1 MILVSSITGKK
12 IRLNRL
18 IQKETNTC
26 IIFAIDHG
34 LTSTVLFKGIV
45 NTRERVK
52 QAIRGGANVF
62 MMSRGFAK
70 QAADEFKRDTSL
82 ALMLSAAAAGRH
94 KESNESIITPI
105 GSVEEAL
112 RIGADAVVVFV
123 ALQGENEAE
132 MISYVSEVG
141 EACELLGMPFITEAE
156 FPTTY
161 MAKDT
166 SAFQK
171 YGVEYLKRNV
181 RLCAELGADIIK
193 TNWSGDTESFAE
205 IVEAASLPVV
215 VAGGPLTTDEEL
227 LTRMEMAKQA
237 GAIGCS
243 VGRNIFEHK
252 NPEAITRAIAQ
263 IFRGAKSAQ
272 EALKELR
279 AKI

>member
-1 MILVSSITGKK
+1 MSSVTGKK

-34 LTSTVLFKGIV
+34 LTSPTLLKGIV

-52 QAIRGGANVF
+52 QAIRGGANVL

-70 QAADEFKRDTSL
+70 QVVDEYKRDTSL
-82 ALMLSAAAAGRH
+82 ALMLSASAAGH
-94 KESNESIITPI
+94 PKAASGSIITPI

-123 ALQGENEAE
+123 ALQGDNEVE

-141 EACELLGMPFITEAE
+141 EACELMGMPFIAEAE
-156 FPTTY
+156 YPTTY
-161 MAKDT
+161 SAKDT
-166 SAFQK
+166 SSFQK

-181 RLCAELGADIIK
+181 RLCTELGADIIK

-205 IVEAASLPVV
+205 IIEAANLPVV
-215 VAGGPLTTDEEL
+215 VAGGPITTDEDL
-227 LTRMEMAKQA
+227 LTRMEKAKQA

-252 NPEAITRAIAQ
+252 NPEAITRAISQ
-263 IFRGAKSAQ
+263 IFRGGKSVQ
-272 EALKELR
+272 EVLAELQG
-279 AKI
+279 KQLH

>member
-1 MILVSSITGKK
+1 MSSVTGKK

-34 LTSTVLFKGIV
+34 LTSPTLLKGIV

-52 QAIRGGANVF
+52 QAIRGGANVL

-70 QAADEFKRDTSL
+70 QVVDEYKRDTSL
-82 ALMLSAAAAGRH
+82 ALMLSASAAGH
-94 KESNESIITPI
+94 PKAASGSIITPI

-123 ALQGENEAE
+123 ALQGDNEVE

-141 EACELLGMPFITEAE
+141 EACELMGMPFIAEAE
-156 FPTTY
+156 YPTTY
-161 MAKDT
+161 SAKDT
-166 SAFQK
+166 SSFQK

-205 IVEAASLPVV
+205 IIEAANLPVV
-215 VAGGPLTTDEEL
+215 VAGGPITTDEDL
-227 LTRMEMAKQA
+227 LTRMEKAKQA

-263 IFRGAKSAQ
+263 IFKGGKSVQ
-272 EALKELR
+272 EVLAELQG
-279 AKI
+279 KQLH